1 MTCERGPCP
10 PVALSFLSILDAIVE
25 TISVVLVDN
34 VTKGADNFHIGLG
47 DVVRGE
53 LGIFKCSVDF

>member
-1 MTCERGPCP
+1 MTWDRGHCL
-10 PVALSFLSILDAIVE
+10 PVALSFLSILETVIETIAIV
-25 TISVVLVDN
+25 LMDN

-53 LGIFKCSVDF
+53 LGIFKCLVDF

>member
-1 MTCERGPCP
+1 MTCERGQCP
-10 PVALSFLSILDAIVE
+10 PVALSLLSILDTVIE
-25 TISVVLVDN
+25 TIVIVLVDN

-47 DVVRGE
+47 DVVHGE

>member
-1 MTCERGPCP
+1 MTWERGQCP
-10 PVALSFLSILDAIVE
+10 PVALSFLSIIDTAVN
-25 TISVVLVDN
+25 TISIVLVDN